1 MPHLKPQLI
10 DMIRTVPEV
19 AVRLWAGA
27 KGTSIGDNIRITYPN
42 QPQEQTVNVCPE
54 AFFAAEK
61 VVKALTVR
69 WMNRQLRSMG
79 DLLELRHAAEDI
91 FLEDL
96 FVGGDVP
103 KVLFV
108 PAGVTASGFYRAM
121 IPADMM
127 YEGGKVIS
135 HWTASVDLS
144 KILRYDVLW
153 IQLITSKVLIELAKL
168 AKGQGVKI
176 VYDID
181 DRLDA
186 IPAENQ
192 AISVYGEQSKK
203 DEIDAILALADLVTV
218 STEPLARSMRE
229 RGVKNVKV
237 LRNQL
242 TANVMPRK
250 HPSNKDFV
258 RILWAGSPTHK
269 RDLAIV
275 APAVR
280 KILMKYEG
288 KVRFICMGERVP
300 EALADCFK
308 YIDIYEPV
316 DFEFYHDRIATFG
329 ADFAIAP
336 LEDNPFN
343 ESKSAIKA
351 IEYASAGYPMLLSP
365 VGEYPVVVAD
375 GLPAVLVAN
384 DEWEDAIERMIAM
397 PREDR
402 DALGKL
408 CTKWAIANR
417 CIASTK
423 GSQWADTVLELV
435 GADNVKKVDSKLKLV

>member
-19 AVRLWAGA
+19 AVRIWAGA
-27 KGTSIGDNIRITYPN
+27 RGTSIGDNIRIIFPDT
-42 QPQEQTVNVCPE
+42 PQEQKMDVCPE

-61 VVKALTVR
+61 VVKALSVR

-96 FVGGDVP
+96 FVGGNVP

-121 IPADMM
+121 IPADMI

-153 IQLITSKVLIELAKL
+153 IQLITSKVLVELARL

-192 AISVYGEQSKK
+192 AISIYGEKSKK
-203 DEIDAILALADLVTV
+203 DELDAMLALADLVTV

-237 LRNQL
+237 LKNQM
-242 TANVMPRK
+242 TAIVAPPK
-250 HPSNKDFV
+250 HPANKDFV

-280 KILMKYEG
+280 KILMKYDG

-316 DFEFYHDRIATFG
+316 DFEYYHDRIATFG

-336 LEDNPFN
+336 LEDNTFN

-351 IEYASAGYPMLLSP
+351 IEYAAAGYPMLLSP
-365 VGEYPVVVAD
+365 VGEYPTVVNE
-375 GLPAVLVAN
+375 GLPAELVAN
-384 DEWEDAIERMIAM
+384 DQWEAAIERMLAM
-397 PREDR
+397 SREDR
-402 DALGKL
+402 DALGKQ

-417 CIASTK
+417 CIARTK
-423 GSQWADTVLELV
+423 GSQWSDVILDLV
-435 GADNVKKVDSKLKLV
+435 GTDNAKKTESKLKLV